1 MNPSGRP
8 RITGLEAE
16 LTLSPEAG
24 VPDMCVKFLVEAVGV
39 FMIEA
44 RGLCIVAM
52 IGLEGL
58 EIIDVVWGVFF

>member
-1 MNPSGRP
+1 
-8 RITGLEAE
+8 
-16 LTLSPEAG
+16 
-24 VPDMCVKFLVEAVGV
+24 MCVKFLVEAEGV